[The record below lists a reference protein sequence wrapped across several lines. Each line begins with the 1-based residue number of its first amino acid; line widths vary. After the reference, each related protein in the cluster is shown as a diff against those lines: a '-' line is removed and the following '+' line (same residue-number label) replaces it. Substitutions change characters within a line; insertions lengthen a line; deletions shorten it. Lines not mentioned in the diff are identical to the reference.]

1 MSSPGP
7 TQLLG
12 PRRLVLCVAVVGVIP
27 VGLAARLLL
36 PGGLGDI
43 AGGALYTVLLY
54 LLLGFIKHRWLPIRV
69 AIVAFGISTL
79 VELLQLTPVPGAL
92 SAVLPPMRLVL
103 GTTFSVAD
111 LPAYALGALLIL
123 LLDCLLMRRRQR
135 QRTSRQTA
143 STSPRQARDGSHSG

>member
-1 MSSPGP
+1 MSSSGP

-27 VGLAARLLL
+27 VGLAARFLL
-36 PGGLGDI
+36 PGGRADI

-54 LLLGFIKHRWLPIRV
+54 LLLGFIKPRWLPIRL

-79 VELLQLTPVPGAL
+79 VELLQLTPLPGAL
-92 SAVLPPMRLVL
+92 SAVVPPMRLVL

-111 LPAYALGALLIL
+111 LPAYALGALLVL
-123 LLDCLLMRRRQR
+123 LLDCLLMRRTRR
-135 QRTSRQTA
+135 RLTSRQWA
-143 STSPRQARDGSHSG
+143 SASSQ